1 MNLSHNENGHIFMN
15 FDEFVHDD
23 EEVSKDESLSI
34 SLSKT
39 SEASE
44 ELFIPEI
51 METKKEEVLTVAQ
64 TAPEQASAQHQPV
77 IMDNR
82 PKESPQQQQQ
92 MRLLNRRKSLDPV
105 RFREIKRELFGSEE
119 FSLKLDDDQPP
130 PPPPPGL
137 F

>member
-1 MNLSHNENGHIFMN
+1 M
-15 FDEFVHDD
+15 
-23 EEVSKDESLSI
+23 ES
-34 SLSKT
+34 
-39 SEASE
+39 
-44 ELFIPEI
+44 
-51 METKKEEVLTVAQ
+51 KKEEVLSAAQ
-64 TAPEQASAQHQPV
+64 TVQEQASAQHQPV